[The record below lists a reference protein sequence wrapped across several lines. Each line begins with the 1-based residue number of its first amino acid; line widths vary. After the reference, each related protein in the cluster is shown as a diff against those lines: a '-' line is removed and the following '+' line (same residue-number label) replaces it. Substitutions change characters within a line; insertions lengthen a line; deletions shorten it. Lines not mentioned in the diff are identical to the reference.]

1 MAQAIITAATASDTW
16 QRQAVTEAVRHN
28 PYAQMIGQSWRGAR
42 ILIETREEGQ
52 DIEAVV
58 GGIKRTIEQKSGLRY
73 RRDA

>member
-1 MAQAIITAATASDTW
+1 MAQAIITAATASDRW
-16 QRQAVTEAVRHN
+16 QRQAVVEAVRYN
-28 PYAQMIGQSWRGAR
+28 PFAQMIGQSWRGAR
-42 ILIETREEGQ
+42 ILIETREGDQ